1 MRVSCQNQDVVSD
14 GISSL
19 GGYQR
24 ASEIPLSHG
33 RNAIE
38 ISIVQELFRFIVSVL
53 LYNNVMCVDL
63 AAARIMGRL
72 IAFDSNVMELPHE
85 A

>member
-1 MRVSCQNQDVVSD
+1 MAVPV
-14 GISSL
+14 L
-19 GGYQR
+19 
-24 ASEIPLSHG
+24 LW
-33 RNAIE
+33 
-38 ISIVQELFRFIVSVL
+38 VL

-63 AAARIMGRL
+63 AAARILGRL